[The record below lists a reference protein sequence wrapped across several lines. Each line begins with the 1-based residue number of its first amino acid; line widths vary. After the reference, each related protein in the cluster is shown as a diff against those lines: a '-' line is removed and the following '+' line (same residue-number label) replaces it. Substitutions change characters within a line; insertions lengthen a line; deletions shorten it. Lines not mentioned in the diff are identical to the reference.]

1 MYRIATALLGLTL
14 IASCGSSMQS
24 IEVKGNDKDLMRL
37 AGDWKGEY
45 EVGTETKRKGKI
57 VFSLSAGR
65 HTANGQVL
73 MYADGVDAKP
83 QPLKVSF
90 VRVENGEINGVIDP
104 YLDPVCKC
112 QARTKFTGNQL
123 GDIISGT
130 FVTSLPTLEKE
141 RAGTWRVA
149 RN

>member
-14 IASCGSSMQS
+14 IAACGSSMQS
-24 IEVKGNDKDLMRL
+24 IEMKGADKDLMQL
-37 AGDWKGEY
+37 AGDWEGEY
-45 EVGTETKRKGKI
+45 EVGDETKRKGKI
-57 VFSLSAGR
+57 AFNLTAGR

-73 MYADGVDAKP
+73 MYTSADAKP

-90 VRVENGEINGVIDP
+90 VRVENGEINGVMDP
-104 YLDPVCKC
+104 YLDPQCQC
-112 QARTKFTGNQL
+112 QARTKFTGSQL

-130 FVTSLPTLEKE
+130 FTTNLPTLNKE
-141 RAGTWRVA
+141 RSGTWRVA